1 MNALVIDLTHGGLII
16 ARELAKSG
24 LFNEIGV
31 WDIYQTATPEQKDV
45 LHSEGIKLIN
55 IPLNEIQDLTEIN
68 DLKLFIRPKNPDF
81 DINSDLKLISPVHC
95 PLNIKPDFTHH
106 KAIKLIL
113 KEFKESKKNDGQSEK
128 FSSPNL
134 SAKDIKNLIIEVT
147 GVKGKT
153 SSMGMLKQ
161 IFAPYRPLILSSLG
175 AEIFEDI
182 GQKKESVII
191 QKNISITPASII
203 ETVKLAED
211 YDYGPC
217 IFETSLGA
225 TGMADVGLLTNI
237 VEDYS
242 IAQNKSKAS
251 IAKEQIFQ
259 SNMVCCE
266 YDAFFKYYSHF
277 KDNLK
282 NKINIFSFHG
292 LNNSNLYIKN
302 IEYGLK
308 STFIEIKTHN
318 LKTIHAKVL
327 NCDFSIET
335 FAPSPYQVQNVLAAV
350 SCALTAGL
358 SPSTIK
364 EGLENFSGLEGRS
377 SLKIMGETTIIEEIN
392 PGINVSAIE
401 NAINMVIGQENS
413 VVILGGQYGIT
424 CEEIDEFKTAK
435 LLEKLFYDTK
445 KLNLT
450 PEKEPVLLL
459 THELGKGIKNKMK
472 NKVDY
477 VFDPQEALDLAIK
490 NGARNVVFIYRSNY
504 SNIELR

>member
-1 MNALVIDLTHGGLII
+1 MQGNWQNQDYST
-16 ARELAKSG
+16 KY
-24 LFNEIGV
+24 GV

-113 KEFKESKKNDGQSEK
+113 KEFKESKNNDGQSEK

-318 LKTIHAKVL
+318 LKTIHGK
-327 NCDFSIET
+327 S
-335 FAPSPYQVQNVLAAV
+335 
-350 SCALTAGL
+350 
-358 SPSTIK
+358 
-364 EGLENFSGLEGRS
+364 
-377 SLKIMGETTIIEEIN
+377 
-392 PGINVSAIE
+392 
-401 NAINMVIGQENS
+401 
-413 VVILGGQYGIT
+413 
-424 CEEIDEFKTAK
+424 FK
-435 LLEKLFYDTK
+435 L
-445 KLNLT
+445 
-450 PEKEPVLLL
+450 
-459 THELGKGIKNKMK
+459 
-472 NKVDY
+472 
-477 VFDPQEALDLAIK
+477 
-490 NGARNVVFIYRSNY
+490 
-504 SNIELR
+504 